1 MATQWTDLDE
11 YFSEK
16 YANYDKLCTLPS
28 YQMPKMQDSKIG
40 ADGLTYAY
48 TLSPETMCLS
58 KQKNKEAVLAEFKQR
73 AFDQTFSFSFHT
85 LSIFRRIANVF
96 RKNSSGKVIRSILA
110 HHNLSAQE
118 TGKLLAIDEEIWKG
132 ICKGT
137 FEPTKNTVFSF
148 ALVGQLSV
156 NEVDELFE
164 ACGYEWDFTL
174 VKDTVL
180 SYLLQ
185 NRIYNEEM
193 IKNACEEY
201 NIENLFIRFAE

>member
-11 YFSEK
+11 YFCEK
-16 YANYDKLCTLPS
+16 YANYDKLCTLPG

-48 TLSPETMCLS
+48 TLPAETMRLAN
-58 KQKNKEAVLAEFKQR
+58 QKEKEKLLAEFKQR

-85 LSIFRRIANVF
+85 QSIFRRIGNVF

-110 HHNLSAQE
+110 RHNLSAQE
-118 TGKLLAIDEEIWKG
+118 VGKSLTIDEEIWKG

-148 ALVGQLSV
+148 ALVGQLPAK
-156 NEVDELFE
+156 EVDELFA

-180 SYLLQ
+180 SYVLQ
-185 NRIYNEEM
+185 NRVYNEEM